1 MANYRQSGFSFPPAI
16 RNLIIINVIVWL
28 VEVTVGGSAF
38 VNLFSL
44 HDIRSSEFK
53 FFQYFTYMFLHDP
66 GGQGSSGITHIL
78 FNMFALWMF
87 GSVLENYWGSR
98 RFLNFYLI
106 CGVGAALIYSGV
118 MYFHNSNLINAA
130 LGDAGGDSSTFE
142 FLRARILDE
151 PILGASGA
159 IFGVLVAFGYTFP
172 NTEMIIIPIPFPV
185 KAKYLVIGY
194 VLIELFA
201 GVSNRS
207 GDNVAHFAHL
217 GGALVGFVM
226 IRLWNRKNRRDF
238 Y

>member
-1 MANYRQSGFSFPPAI
+1 MANYRQSGFSFPPVI
-16 RNLIIINVIVWL
+16 RNLVIINVIVWL
-28 VEVTVGGSAF
+28 VETTVGGAGF
-38 VNLFSL
+38 INLFSL
-44 HDIRSSEFK
+44 HDVRSSEFR

-66 GGQGSSGITHIL
+66 GGFTHIL

-106 CGVGAALIYSGV
+106 CGVGAAFIYSAV
-118 MYFHNSNLINAA
+118 MYFHNGSLLND
-130 LGDAGGDSSTFE
+130 LGQSAGGDLTQYE
-142 FLRARILDE
+142 YLRSRILDE

-185 KAKYLVIGY
+185 KAKYLVVGY
-194 VLIELFA
+194 IIIELFA

-217 GGALVGFVM
+217 GGALVGFIIVRM
-226 IRLWNRKNRRDF
+226 WNRTNRRDF